1 MLTTVTGLIIRTADI
16 KESDRLVTIFTE
28 ETGVITAIAKGARSI
43 KSRQMSATLQFCYG
57 RYVLYQK
64 NDFYWIKEAEL
75 IESFFDIR
83 KRLEGLALASYLCE
97 VLSDVTVSE
106 ADKELLRLSL
116 NSLYAIAKG
125 EVSLRKIKAA
135 FELRAAAILGFSP
148 EILSC
153 RSCENRAGDFYLDV
167 MDGSLI
173 CADCHTEAEAAF
185 DPSVDDGHERHLLC
199 ILPEGAKIAAGYVIY
214 SPLER
219 IYAFRIGEEEMRF
232 FAIAAEQY
240 LLNHLERNFKTL
252 DFYKEVEEISK

>member
-1 MLTTVTGLIIRTADI
+1 MLTTVTGLIIRTADV

-64 NDFYWIKEAEL
+64 NDYYWIKEAEL

-125 EVSLRKIKAA
+125 QVSLRKIKAT
-135 FELRAAAILGFSP
+135 FEFRAAAILGFLP
-148 EILSC
+148 DILAC
-153 RSCENRAGDFYLDV
+153 RECDGREGDFYLDV

-173 CADCHTEAEAAF
+173 CATCRAEGESSL
-185 DPSVDDGHERHLLC
+185 DLREDDGHERHLLC
-199 ILPEGAKIAAGYVIY
+199 ILPEGAKIAVGYVIY

-219 IYAFRIGEEEMRF
+219 IYAYRIGDEDMRF
-232 FAIAAEQY
+232 FAAAAEHY
-240 LLNHLERNFKTL
+240 LLNHLERSFKTL
-252 DFYKEVEEISK
+252 DFYKEVEVEPK

>member
-1 MLTTVTGLIIRTADI
+1 MLTTVTGLIIRTADV
-16 KESDRLVTIFTE
+16 KESDRLVTIFSE
-28 ETGVITAIAKGARSI
+28 ETGVITAIAKGARTI

-75 IESFFDIR
+75 LESFFDIR

-97 VLSDVTVSE
+97 ILSDVAVSQPE
-106 ADKELLRLSL
+106 RELLRLSL

-125 EVSLRKIKAA
+125 EIPLRKIKAA
-135 FELRAAAILGFSP
+135 FEFRAAAVLGFLP
-148 EILSC
+148 DVLAC
-153 RSCENRAGDFYLDV
+153 RECEAKTGDFYLDV

-173 CADCHTEAEAAF
+173 CADCRAEAQLSF
-185 DPSVDDGHERHLLC
+185 DPKIDDGHERHLLC

-214 SPLER
+214 GPLER
-219 IYAFRIGEEEMRF
+219 IYAFRIGDEDMRF
-232 FAIAAEQY
+232 FCAAAEHY

-252 DFYKEVEEISK
+252 DFYKEVEINE

>member
-1 MLTTVTGLIIRTADI
+1 MLTTVTGLIIRTADV

-64 NDFYWIKEAEL
+64 NDYYWIKEAEL

-125 EVSLRKIKAA
+125 QIPLRKIKAT
-135 FELRAAAILGFSP
+135 FEFRAAAILGFLP
-148 EILSC
+148 DILAC
-153 RSCENRAGDFYLDV
+153 RECDGREGDFYLDV

-173 CADCHTEAEAAF
+173 CATCRAEGESSL
-185 DPSVDDGHERHLLC
+185 DLREDDGHERHLLC

-219 IYAFRIGEEEMRF
+219 IYAYRIGDEDRRF
-232 FAIAAEQY
+232 FAAAAEHY
-240 LLNHLERNFKTL
+240 LLNHLERSFKTL
-252 DFYKEVEEISK
+252 DFYKEVEVEPK

>member
-1 MLTTVTGLIIRTADI
+1 MLTTVTGLIIRTADV

-75 IESFFDIR
+75 LESFFDIR

-97 VLSDVTVSE
+97 ILSDVTVSE
-106 ADKELLRLSL
+106 ADRELLRLSL

-125 EVSLRKIKAA
+125 QIPLSKIKAA
-135 FELRAAAILGFSP
+135 FELRAAAILGFLP
-148 EILSC
+148 DVLAC
-153 RSCENRAGDFYLDV
+153 RECEKKDGDFYLDV

-173 CADCHTEAEAAF
+173 CADCRAEGEVAF
-185 DPSVDDGHERHLLC
+185 DPREDDGHERHLLC
-199 ILPEGAKIAAGYVIY
+199 ILPEGAKIAVGYVIY

-219 IYAFRIGEEEMRF
+219 IYAFRIGEEDMRF
-232 FAIAAEQY
+232 FASAAEHY
-240 LLNHLERNFKTL
+240 LLNHLERSFKTL
-252 DFYKEVEEISK
+252 DFYKEVAPQQ

>member
-1 MLTTVTGLIIRTADI
+1 MLTVVTGLIIRTADV
-16 KESDRLVTIFTE
+16 KESDRIVTVFTE
-28 ETGVITAIAKGARSI
+28 EAGVITAIAKGARSI

-57 RYVLYQK
+57 RYVLYKK

-83 KRLEGLALASYLCE
+83 KRLEGLALASYICE
-97 VLSDVTVSE
+97 VLSDVTTSE
-106 ADKELLRLSL
+106 ADRELLRLSL

-135 FELRAAAILGFSP
+135 FEMRTAAILGFSP
-148 EILSC
+148 EVLSC
-153 RSCENRAGDFYLDV
+153 RECDRKDGEFYLDV

-173 CADCHTEAEAAF
+173 CATCRAEGEASLDLRA
-185 DPSVDDGHERHLLC
+185 DDGHERHLLC
-199 ILPEGAKIAAGYVIY
+199 ILPEGAKIAIGYVIY

-219 IYAFRIGEEEMRF
+219 IYAFRIGEEDMRF
-232 FAIAAEQY
+232 FSSAAEHY

-252 DFYKEVEEISK
+252 DFYKEVEVD

>member
-28 ETGVITAIAKGARSI
+28 ETGVITAIAKGARSVR
-43 KSRQMSATLQFCYG
+43 SRQMSATLQFCYG

-75 IESFFDIR
+75 FESFFDIR

-125 EVSLRKIKAA
+125 EVALRKIKAA
-135 FELRAAAILGFSP
+135 FEFRAAAILGFSP
-148 EILSC
+148 EILAC
-153 RSCENRAGDFYLDV
+153 RECEKKDGDFYLDV

-173 CADCHTEAEAAF
+173 CADCRAEAETSF
-185 DPSVDDGHERHLLC
+185 DPREDDGHERHLLC

-219 IYAFRIGEEEMRF
+219 IYAFRISEEDMRF
-232 FAIAAEQY
+232 FVAAAEHY
-240 LLNHLERNFKTL
+240 LLNHLERSFKTL
-252 DFYKEVEEISK
+252 DFYKEVEPR

>member
-106 ADKELLRLSL
+106 ADRELLRLSL

-125 EVSLRKIKAA
+125 EISLRKIKAA
-135 FELRAAAILGFSP
+135 FEFRAAAILGFLP
-148 EILSC
+148 DILSC
-153 RSCENRAGDFYLDV
+153 RCCDKKEGDFYLDV
-167 MDGSLI
+167 MDGSLV
-173 CADCHTEAEAAF
+173 CADCRAEAETAF
-185 DPSVDDGHERHLLC
+185 DPREDDGHERHLLC

-219 IYAFRIGEEEMRF
+219 IYAFRITDEDMRF
-232 FAIAAEQY
+232 FARAAEHY
-240 LLNHLERNFKTL
+240 MLNHLERSFKTL
-252 DFYKEVEEISK
+252 DFYKEVETESE

>member
-106 ADKELLRLSL
+106 ADRELLRLSL

-125 EVSLRKIKAA
+125 EISLRKIKAA
-135 FELRAAAILGFSP
+135 FEFRAAAILGFLP
-148 EILSC
+148 DILSC
-153 RSCENRAGDFYLDV
+153 RCCDKKEGDFYLDV
-167 MDGSLI
+167 MDGSLV
-173 CADCHTEAEAAF
+173 CADCRAEAETAF
-185 DPSVDDGHERHLLC
+185 DPREDDGHERHLLC

-219 IYAFRIGEEEMRF
+219 IYAFRITDEDMRF
-232 FAIAAEQY
+232 FARAAEHY
-240 LLNHLERNFKTL
+240 MLNHLERSFKTL
-252 DFYKEVEEISK
+252 DFYKEVETESK

>member
-16 KESDRLVTIFTE
+16 KESDRLVTIFSE

-64 NDFYWIKEAEL
+64 NDYYWIKEAEL
-75 IESFFDIR
+75 LESFFDIR

-97 VLSDVTVSE
+97 ILSDVTVSE
-106 ADKELLRLSL
+106 ADKALLRLSL

-125 EVSLRKIKAA
+125 QIPLRKIKAV

-148 EILSC
+148 DVLAC
-153 RSCENRAGDFYLDV
+153 RECEKKDGDFYLDV

-173 CADCHTEAEAAF
+173 CADCRAGGEMAF
-185 DPSVDDGHERHLLC
+185 DPREDDGHERHLLC
-199 ILPEGAKIAAGYVIY
+199 ILPEGAKIAVGYTIY

-219 IYAFRIGEEEMRF
+219 IYAFRITDEDLHF
-232 FAIAAEQY
+232 FCAAAEHY
-240 LLNHLERNFKTL
+240 LLNHLERSFKTL
-252 DFYKEVEEISK
+252 DFYKEVEPK